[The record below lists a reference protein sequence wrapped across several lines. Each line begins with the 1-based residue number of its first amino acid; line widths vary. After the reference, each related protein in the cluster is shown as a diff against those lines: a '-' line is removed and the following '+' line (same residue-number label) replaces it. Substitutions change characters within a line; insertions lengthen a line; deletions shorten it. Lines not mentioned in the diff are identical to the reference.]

1 MQTLKPPVIVDI
13 LIETPTITTEA
24 FFSIGFIVESDI
36 APRTFEITKLSQILD
51 LGFARVS
58 MAYNVAY
65 SVLSQKKMERV
76 IFRSK
81 RSEESYIEAYE
92 ADDNSSFYYISIE
105 DKNIDNVLEFNDHIS
120 PDTNKLQ
127 FFSTTEDVSSLI
139 GDRRLVYFYQD
150 RFTGLDIPPYYSEG
164 IKDYWQWDDLD
175 ITDWDS
181 GDKLLLERQ
190 DMSVEDAQT
199 RKSIYPETAW
209 IGYCGWF
216 FPSRVQWLHKHL
228 NNVDSKKYKQI
239 PDLATSHGITLFS
252 STATQG
258 SGTTCQGVPINIQV
272 SLDWLV
278 YAISKRLWNI
288 LYRTETK
295 INATRGGLD
304 ILEAGLLEVL
314 NLCITENIFSDFRI
328 ISRSVDRR
336 TGKASF
342 KFSATLVHSILGVDK
357 VEGKIY
363 H

>member
-1 MQTLKPPVIVDI
+1 MNTD
-13 LIETPTITTEA
+13 
-24 FFSIGFIVESDI
+24 
-36 APRTFEITKLSQILD
+36 
-51 LGFARVS
+51 RV
-58 MAYNVAY
+58 
-65 SVLSQKKMERV
+65 LKKME
-76 IFRSK
+76 
-81 RSEESYIEAYE
+81 
-92 ADDNSSFYYISIE
+92 
-105 DKNIDNVLEFNDHIS
+105 
-120 PDTNKLQ
+120 
-127 FFSTTEDVSSLI
+127 
-139 GDRRLVYFYQD
+139 
-150 RFTGLDIPPYYSEG
+150 
-164 IKDYWQWDDLD
+164 
-175 ITDWDS
+175 
-181 GDKLLLERQ
+181 
-190 DMSVEDAQT
+190 
-199 RKSIYPETAW
+199 
-209 IGYCGWF
+209 
-216 FPSRVQWLHKHL
+216 HL
-228 NNVDSKKYKQI
+228 NVDSKKYKQI

-314 NLCITENIFSDFRI
+314 NLCITENMFSDFRI
-328 ISRSVDRR
+328 VSRSVDRR